1 MTFNGDV
8 WIFADQLVITG
19 LENITG
25 SGSLVLG
32 YGCRLDDETKA
43 KFEQAGITVTLA

>member
-8 WIFADQLVITG
+8 EVYADQLVITG

-25 SGSLVLG
+25 SGSLVLNS
-32 YGCRLDDETKA
+32 CTLDEETEA
-43 KFEQAGITVTLA
+43 KFKQAGITVTLA

>member
-8 WIFADQLVITG
+8 EVYADQLVITD

-25 SGSLVLG
+25 SGSLVLNN
-32 YGCRLDDETKA
+32 GCTLDDETKA
-43 KFEQAGITVTLA
+43 KFEKAGISVTLA

>member
-8 WIFADQLVITG
+8 EVYADQLVITG

-25 SGSLVLG
+25 SGSLVLVD
-32 YGCRLDDETKA
+32 GCTLDDETKA
-43 KFEQAGITVTLA
+43 KFENAGITVTIA